1 VYIILEIIWHRMQSR
16 TVAANLMQI
25 STLAGYGSRVYALV
39 QS

>member
-1 VYIILEIIWHRMQSR
+1 MQSR

-25 STLAGYGSRVYALV
+25 SSRAGYGSRVDALV